1 MVQLRIVVKSKL
13 MVLTPAASLENGIHH
28 SFNEKR
34 AEENL
39 KHRGKEI
46 SENTLGR
53 VERREGCELSS
64 HFLANK
70 PFAILSAWHL

>member
-1 MVQLRIVVKSKL
+1 
-13 MVLTPAASLENGIHH
+13 MVLNSAASLEKNGIHH

-34 AEENL
+34 PEENL

-70 PFAILSAWHL
+70 SFAILSAWHL